1 MEISLTSFQKDLGLV
16 SAEIETL
23 QSRSAVM
30 NTRLENRKTVE
41 KLLGPAVEEISI
53 SPVVI
58 RTISEEPI
66 DEKWLKALSE
76 LDKKSDL
83 INGKF
88 KEPITIKAIT
98 DIKPLLDDL
107 TNKVSDLSVVIVIK
121 SRHQA
126 Q

>member
-1 MEISLTSFQKDLGLV
+1 
-16 SAEIETL
+16 
-23 QSRSAVM
+23 M

-53 SPVVI
+53 SPAVI

-88 KEPITIKAIT
+88 KEPITIKAVT
-98 DIKPLLDDL
+98 DIRPLLDDL
-107 TNKVSDLSVVIVIK
+107 TKKVSDLSVVIVIK
-121 SRHQA
+121 STLQA